1 MSISEYM
8 IQNMFLNVGYS
19 HKDFL
24 NNWSAN
30 KCMKKGFFSL
40 FILVVL
46 GLCCSARAFCSSCEC
61 AAFIVAPRLLT
72 AAASLVAQHRL

>member
-1 MSISEYM
+1 MYDT
-8 IQNMFLNVGYS
+8 NMFLNVGYS

-30 KCMKKGFFSL
+30 KCMKKDFFSL

-46 GLCCSARAFCSSCEC
+46 GLCCSARAFSSSSEC
-61 AAFIVAPRLLT
+61 AALHCSVQAAHCGGLSGRAAPALGM
-72 AAASLVAQHRL
+72 